1 MTLAQIQNT
10 VNREPDVN
18 DTSWRMVHHWM
29 HWLAN
34 SGRYDE
40 NSKFNQYYGKEGS
53 YEAGTTYNILK
64 DMGCMSIEDN
74 IVPCLQRPKEVL
86 HAIQTRKNPNKGG
99 RVIIQLNSQLL
110 NFGGLLLM
118 MRKHPRLK
126 QLLEEEYEFL
136 DREYRI
142 MKNTVAAQQLEKQ
155 DNEKITHNYK
165 EMVRL
170 VEDTFQKHSK
180 EYLIVRMF
188 EETPSR
194 WEILKLGINTN
205 AGNRI
210 VIDKKKK
217 EVSYVFEEY
226 KTKRVFGV
234 VKGKYSKA
242 VSKLIID
249 YVAANPG
256 QSTLFGRDKS
266 FVRVMFDKLSQAVP
280 RFERT
285 RTVNVGDINLL
296 RKMYA
301 SSYFGNTRMNA
312 AEREKLAIL
321 MRHSPMMTLRY
332 LRSKKDLTIPANT
345 HVYAPAE

>member
-1 MTLAQIQNT
+1 VT
-10 VNREPDVN
+10 
-18 DTSWRMVHHWM
+18 
-29 HWLAN
+29 
-34 SGRYDE
+34 
-40 NSKFNQYYGKEGS
+40 EGS
-53 YEAGTTYNILK
+53 YEAGSVYNTLK
-64 DMGCMSIEDN
+64 DMGCTSIEDN
-74 IVPCLQRPKEVL
+74 IVPCLQRPKQVL
-86 HAIQTRKNPNKGG
+86 KAIQTRKNANKGG
-99 RVIIQLNSQLL
+99 RGVIQMNSQLL

-126 QLLEEEYEFL
+126 QLLKDEYEFL
-136 DREYRI
+136 DREFKI

-155 DNEKITHNYK
+155 DNERVTHNYK
-165 EMVRL
+165 EMVKL

-180 EYLIVRMF
+180 EYLIVKMF

-205 AGNRI
+205 SGNRI

-266 FVRVMFDKLSQAVP
+266 FVRAMFDRLAQADP

-332 LRSKKDLTIPANT
+332 LRSKKDVTIPANT